1 MQLLVYGSIL
11 IIVIISSVL
20 NSISENLEN
29 KGISQITHYVT
40 YILIVTIIM
49 KNFSDIIV
57 MAKTSIENLV
67 GFSNCLIPLLIT
79 LIITTRKCSN
89 SKCFAINN
97 FIYDYIYRKFYKY
110 ITNSSHSDICSIKYN
125 I

>member
-1 MQLLVYGSIL
+1 MQLLAYGSIL

-110 ITNSSHSDICSIKYN
+110 ILKLMKMISN
-125 I
+125 ISVTL